1 MKDNNCPYP
10 LDTLRTKLKTE
21 LLGVRNSIKKRTEL
35 QLKNMN
41 IILQFTKKYFCFLR
55 IYEMNRV
62 TNQPAEMINLTQKSN
77 DVQSRVDTP

>member
-41 IILQFTKKYFCFLR
+41 IRL
-55 IYEMNRV
+55 
-62 TNQPAEMINLTQKSN
+62 
-77 DVQSRVDTP
+77 